1 MIKQI
6 TGNMIFKPI
15 IFSFLLVVLLISAPI
30 KQASSAGVDIPQSF
44 FLEHPYSITGLKL
57 STEIIDLEL
66 EDALYLNEI
75 RVDVNIHDNKA
86 SLYTR
91 IPFAGITDVDPT
103 FEDNIALG
111 NIAVG
116 GKTTLFEG
124 NTAVLTGG
132 VEALLPTVDND
143 FAAMG
148 ARTYFKDFSSF
159 VDDAF
164 TIRPYAVFGIGKDIF
179 AFQANFGADIIT
191 SADEIEGDDTEII
204 LRYGGTASITPHL
217 PVPFATSFLVEVLLA
232 SATSFEDSRTEAFI
246 TPGFRF
252 GGQIFSIGAGV
263 EIPVGEQSDEYA
275 DNVGFLVDILI
286 RFGS

>member
-91 IPFAGITDVDPT
+91 IPIAGITDVDPT
-103 FEDNIALG
+103 FDDDIALG
-111 NIAVG
+111 NIAIG

-124 NTAVLTGG
+124 NTADLTGG
-132 VEALLPTVDND
+132 IEAFLPTDDND
-143 FAAMG
+143 LAALG
-148 ARTYFKDFSSF
+148 ARTYFKDYASF

-232 SATSFEDSRTEAFI
+232 SATSFEESRTEAFI
-246 TPGFRF
+246 TLGFRF
-252 GGQIFSIGAGV
+252 GGQIFSIGAGI

>member
-91 IPFAGITDVDPT
+91 IPIAGITDVDPT
-103 FEDNIALG
+103 FDDDIALG
-111 NIAVG
+111 NIAIG

-132 VEALLPTVDND
+132 IEAFLPTVDND
-143 FAAMG
+143 LAAMG
-148 ARTYFKDFSSF
+148 ARTYFKDYASF
-159 VDDAF
+159 V
-164 TIRPYAVFGIGKDIF
+164 VFGIGKDIF

-232 SATSFEDSRTEAFI
+232 SATSFEESRTEAFI

-252 GGQIFSIGAGV
+252 GGQIFSIGAGI

>member
-30 KQASSAGVDIPQSF
+30 KEASSAGVDIPQSF
-44 FLEHPYSITGLKL
+44 FLEHPYSITGIKL
-57 STEIIDLEL
+57 NTEIIDLEL

-75 RVDVNIHDNKA
+75 RVDVNIHNNKA

-91 IPFAGITDVDPT
+91 IPIAGITDVDPNN
-103 FEDNIALG
+103 EDDIALG
-111 NIAVG
+111 NIAIG

-164 TIRPYAVFGIGKDIF
+164 TVRPYAVFGIGKDVF

-191 SADEIEGDDTEII
+191 SAEEIEGDDTELI
-204 LRYGGTASITPHL
+204 LRYGGTASVTPHI
-217 PVPFATSFLVEVLLA
+217 PVPFGTAFLVELMAV
-232 SATSFEDSRTEAFI
+232 SSTSFDENRTEAFL

-252 GGQIFSIGAGV
+252 GGQIFSVGAGV
-263 EIPVGEQSDEYA
+263 EIPLGEDSDEYA

>member
-44 FLEHPYSITGLKL
+44 FLESPYSITGLKL
-57 STEIIDLEL
+57 NTEIIDLEL

-103 FEDNIALG
+103 NEDDFALG
-111 NIAVG
+111 NIAIG
-116 GKTTLFEG
+116 GKATLFEG
-124 NTAVLTGG
+124 NTAVLSGG
-132 VEALLPTVDND
+132 IEGIIPTVDNNL
-143 FAAMG
+143 AAMG

-164 TIRPYAVFGIGKDIF
+164 TVRPYAVFGIGKDVF

-191 SADEIEGDDTEII
+191 SAEEIEGDDTELI
-204 LRYGGTASITPHL
+204 LRYGGTASVTPHL
-217 PVPFATSFLVEVLLA
+217 PVPFGTAFLVELMAV
-232 SATSFEDSRTEAFI
+232 SSTSFDENRTEAFL

-252 GGQIFSIGAGV
+252 GGQIFSVGAGV
-263 EIPVGEQSDEYA
+263 EIPLGEDTDEYA

>member
-91 IPFAGITDVDPT
+91 IPIAGITDVDPT
-103 FEDNIALG
+103 FEDDIALG
-111 NIAVG
+111 NIAIG

-132 VEALLPTVDND
+132 IEAFLPTVDND
-143 FAAMG
+143 LAAMG
-148 ARTYFKDFSSF
+148 ARTYFKDYASF

-232 SATSFEDSRTEAFI
+232 SATSFEESRTEAFI

-252 GGQIFSIGAGV
+252 GGQIFSIGAGI

-275 DNVGFLVDILI
+275 DNVGFLVDVLI